1 MANKVVSLIILIVGI
16 SMGLGIG
23 FHLFTEAG
31 WAVFFIAVLLAFL
44 NYKKNPFK
52 LQHNYLHLTKP
63 SRNRGLF
70 IYGSRIENY
79 FYGDGDPYRDF
90 Y

>member
-52 LQHNYLHLTKP
+52 L
-63 SRNRGLF
+63 
-70 IYGSRIENY
+70 
-79 FYGDGDPYRDF
+79 
-90 Y
+90 